1 MYVRV
6 VIAKGLLGIPAC
18 WYWNKVVHDSG
29 WQKHLPTLIAIPIV
43 TSCNSD
49 ATAVAPTAAA
59 ASATWW
65 RAQ

>member
-18 WYWNKVVHDSG
+18 WYWNKVVWDSW
-29 WQKHLPTLIAIPIV
+29 WQKHLPALVAFSIV
-43 TSCNSD
+43 TSCKSD
-49 ATAVAPTAAA
+49 ATAAVPTAAA